1 MSFKQE
7 KVIVI
12 ISEFVNDKREFYPI
26 TNVPVEKARFFYK
39 DDDGL
44 FKVMASSDYAVR
56 TELNETRLYITNVE
70 IKEKSTKFQVGYEIN
85 FTSSEYE
92 TSLPVLSVLVE
103 MYNNLIEDSRTIFNY
118 VKKQCFISD
127 DKTTSLV
134 LPNLPAYTVWCMGEN
149 GEMFALPVSELYS
162 KFGEMLNKLKSI
174 LADYTESKKEE
185 IRGAT
190 FFPHL
195 MEDGTLSWT
204 NDKNKPNPEPVNI
217 KGPAGTIENV
227 TASVDSNAGTPSVK
241 VTMSGTKENRSFNL
255 KFQNLKGDPAI
266 KGVDYYTPEEK
277 QQFTT
282 EMVGIVKSEGDIVI
296 QNVKNIIGQNPA
308 SGNALSLGGKTRPEL
323 EYDINNIYGGQII
336 SSLFPVKT
344 NDLTERFKDNY
355 YLEVTGGTLTEV
367 LNDSLGLSSA
377 KSSDISNCQEVII
390 AGVWGT
396 VNNILGFV
404 NDKDK
409 YIKETQSQPFYN
421 FKILDKEKK
430 IIKVKVPKGAKYLYY
445 NIYTKDKA
453 SAYCNGISYTGTKKL
468 EWLELDANGFKDE
481 SINPLKLSSDLLYD
495 KKMSYEFI
503 TGGYPIQDG
512 YTINTSP
519 HSNIGTVKLI
529 NVKYNEKYKIK
540 FEFEVQKTNYHNYF
554 IFGKQDNIASISST
568 EISNYVNIIDNI
580 NHIYEITIPKN
591 CNFFLSSKRS
601 EQLLEI
607 SKIETKKELNWLLL
621 KSENFVDNTIPES
634 AIIKKIV
641 KEKTKYKYTDSLN
654 KPFEFKGK
662 TCVAFGD
669 SITSG
674 ISSPNLKVTTPYIK
688 LFADKVGLTID
699 NRAVSGTCI
708 TGNTEEYS
716 IQNRILSY
724 KTQKDFIFI
733 AGGTNDFNSS
743 KELGKYGDSQ
753 PTTFYG
759 SLKIIC
765 EYITTTFPSSTVIF
779 ITPIPYTSASRF
791 HDVPNEL
798 GYELND
804 YRNAIYEMAT
814 LYKFNVVDGTK
825 LGMPEEKGD
834 WSNAMC
840 DDTDGCHPSVVGH
853 ELYFRNL
860 AGKLC

>member
-1 MSFKQE
+1 ME
-7 KVIVI
+7 KVLD
-12 ISEFVNDKREFYPI
+12 E
-26 TNVPVEKARFFYK
+26 
-39 DDDGL
+39 
-44 FKVMASSDYAVR
+44 
-56 TELNETRLYITNVE
+56 YIE
-70 IKEKSTKFQVGYEIN
+70 Q
-85 FTSSEYE
+85 
-92 TSLPVLSVLVE
+92 
-103 MYNNLIEDSRTIFNY
+103 
-118 VKKQCFISD
+118 
-127 DKTTSLV
+127 
-134 LPNLPAYTVWCMGEN
+134 
-149 GEMFALPVSELYS
+149 
-162 KFGEMLNKLKSI
+162 
-174 LADYTESKKEE
+174 KKEE
-185 IRGAT
+185 IRG
-190 FFPHL
+190 
-195 MEDGTLSWT
+195 
-204 NDKNKPNPEPVNI
+204 
-217 KGPAGTIENV
+217 PAGAIDNV
-227 TASVDSNAGTPSVK
+227 TASVNSNAGTPK
-241 VTMSGTKENRSFNL
+241 VTVSLSGTPERRKIDL
-255 KFQNLKGDPAI
+255 KFENLKGDKPI
-266 KGVDYYTPEEK
+266 KGTDYYTQQEK
-277 QQFTT
+277 EQFTT

-308 SGNALSLGGKTRPEL
+308 SGNALSLGGKTRPEF

-367 LNDSLGLSSA
+367 SNDRLGLSSA

-404 NDKDK
+404 DDGNR
-409 YIKETQSQPFYN
+409 YIKETQAQPFYN
-421 FKILDKEKK
+421 FEILDKEKK

-445 NIYTKDKA
+445 NVYTKDKA

-468 EWLELDANGFKDE
+468 EWLELDSNGFEDE

-503 TGGYPIQDG
+503 TGGYPVQNGD
-512 YTINTSP
+512 TINTSP
-519 HSNIGTVKLI
+519 HSDIGTVKLI

-540 FEFEVQKTNYHNYF
+540 FEFEVPRTNYHNYF
-554 IFGKQDNIASISST
+554 VFGKQDNIAAIDST
-568 EISNYVNIIDNI
+568 EISNYVKVIDDV

-591 CNFFLSSKRS
+591 CTFFLSSKNPR
-601 EQLLEI
+601 QLLEI
-607 SKIETKKELNWLLL
+607 TKIETKKELNWLSL
-621 KSENFVDNTIPES
+621 KTENFKDNTIPES

-641 KEKTKYKYTDSLN
+641 KEKIKYKYTDSLN

-708 TGNTEEYS
+708 TGNTEQYS

-724 KTQKDFIFI
+724 KNSKDYIFI

-779 ITPIPYTSASRF
+779 ITPIPYTAASKF

-804 YRNAIYEMAT
+804 YRNAIYEIAT
-814 LYKFNVVDGTK
+814 LYKFNVIDGTK
-825 LGMPEEKGD
+825 LGMPEGKGD

-840 DDTDGCHPSVVGH
+840 DDTDGCHPSAAGH
-853 ELYFRNL
+853 ELYARNL
-860 AGKLC
+860 TGKLC

>member
-1 MSFKQE
+1 MTE
-7 KVIVI
+7 KDLGQI
-12 ISEFVNDKREFYPI
+12 IPDILATATVDNKVGKPAVNVTVEQINEVNRLERKFNFEFVNMK
-26 TNVPVEKARFFYK
+26 
-39 DDDGL
+39 
-44 FKVMASSDYAVR
+44 
-56 TELNETRLYITNVE
+56 
-70 IKEKSTKFQVGYEIN
+70 
-85 FTSSEYE
+85 
-92 TSLPVLSVLVE
+92 
-103 MYNNLIEDSRTIFNY
+103 
-118 VKKQCFISD
+118 
-127 DKTTSLV
+127 
-134 LPNLPAYTVWCMGEN
+134 GE
-149 GEMFALPVSELYS
+149 
-162 KFGEMLNKLKSI
+162 
-174 LADYTESKKEE
+174 
-185 IRGAT
+185 
-190 FFPHL
+190 
-195 MEDGTLSWT
+195 
-204 NDKNKPNPEPVNI
+204 
-217 KGPAGTIENV
+217 
-227 TASVDSNAGTPSVK
+227 
-241 VTMSGTKENRSFNL
+241 
-255 KFQNLKGDPAI
+255 KGDTPV
-266 KGVDYYTPEEK
+266 KGVDYLTEEEK

-282 EMVGIVKSEGDIVI
+282 ETLSLVTTEGAKQVKAVTDKASEQISKVSSQGNDQISLVSAEG
-296 QNVKNIIGQNPA
+296 QKVVEQVKKLIGVNPA
-308 SGNALSLGGKTRPEL
+308 GGDAVSVGGKTRVEFEKDTQALAGKYNGNFPLTSAVKDAVYLVPTTGKFYICNESYSGKSLSEPNENFEEL
-323 EYDINNIYGGQII
+323 SVFKIREKLGNLKGDLKNDLENIYGSQVK
-336 SSLFPVKT
+336 SEKFPVKT

-355 YLEVTGGTLTEV
+355 YLEVTGNTLNEV
-367 LNDSLGLSSA
+367 SNDGLGLSSA

-390 AGVWGT
+390 ANVWGT
-396 VNNILGFV
+396 VSNILGFV
-404 NDKDK
+404 DDGNR
-409 YIKETQSQPFYN
+409 YIKETQAQPFYN
-421 FKILDKEKK
+421 FEILDKEKK

-445 NIYTKDKA
+445 NVYTKDKA

-468 EWLELDANGFKDE
+468 EWLELDSNGFEDE

-512 YTINTSP
+512 YTINTNS
-519 HSNIGTVKLI
+519 HSDIGTVKLI

-540 FEFEVQKTNYHNYF
+540 FAVKISESVYRSYF
-554 IFGKQDNIASISST
+554 VFGKQDNIAAIDSK
-568 EISNYVNIIDNI
+568 EISNYVKVIDDV

-591 CNFFLSSKRS
+591 CTFFLSAKNSK
-601 EQLLEI
+601 QLLEI
-607 SKIETKKELNWLLL
+607 TKIETKKELNWLSL
-621 KSENFVDNTIPES
+621 KTENFEDNTIPES

-641 KEKTKYKYTDSLN
+641 KEKIKYKYTDSLN

-708 TGNTEEYS
+708 TGNTEQYS

-724 KTQKDFIFI
+724 KNSKDYIFI

-779 ITPIPYTSASRF
+779 ITPIPYTAASKF

-804 YRNAIYEMAT
+804 YRNAIYEIAT
-814 LYKFNVVDGTK
+814 LYKFNVIDGTK
-825 LGMPEEKGD
+825 LGMPEGKGD

-840 DDTDGCHPSVVGH
+840 DDTDGCHPSAAGH
-853 ELYFRNL
+853 ELYARNL
-860 AGKLC
+860 TGKLC